1 MCIREHSNTNL
12 MQKLNKVYSLC
23 EILLFGI
30 QDLAMIDQKAATKVR
45 EFLETTELNGF
56 NEHLEKI
63 QNMAI
68 QIEGP
73 DEGGQD
79 DETADMETR
88 HSSNECLPFAM
99 SLSSMPC
106 SIILFLRIVI
116 RIINQVDQTATQSKA
131 VAIRIYAIRVLATHM
146 HSTPS

>member
-30 QDLAMIDQKAATKVR
+30 QDLAMINQKAATKVR
-45 EFLETTELNGF
+45 ECLETTELNGF

-79 DETADMETR
+79 GETADMIEARKLGTHR
-88 HSSNECLPFAM
+88 TKVFHLRCHFHLCHVLSFYFFVSSYVSSTKLIKQPPKAKQ
-99 SLSSMPC
+99 SL
-106 SIILFLRIVI
+106 
-116 RIINQVDQTATQSKA
+116 
-131 VAIRIYAIRVLATHM
+131 
-146 HSTPS
+146 

>member
-45 EFLETTELNGF
+45 EFLEMTELNGF

-79 DETADMETR
+79 GETADMIE
-88 HSSNECLPFAM
+88 A
-99 SLSSMPC
+99 
-106 SIILFLRIVI
+106 
-116 RIINQVDQTATQSKA
+116 D
-131 VAIRIYAIRVLATHM
+131 
-146 HSTPS
+146 

>member
-1 MCIREHSNTNL
+1 
-12 MQKLNKVYSLC
+12 
-23 EILLFGI
+23 
-30 QDLAMIDQKAATKVR
+30 MIDQKVATKVR
-45 EFLETTELNGF
+45 EFLEMTELNGF

-73 DEGGQD
+73 GEGGQD
-79 DETADMETR
+79 GETADMIEAR